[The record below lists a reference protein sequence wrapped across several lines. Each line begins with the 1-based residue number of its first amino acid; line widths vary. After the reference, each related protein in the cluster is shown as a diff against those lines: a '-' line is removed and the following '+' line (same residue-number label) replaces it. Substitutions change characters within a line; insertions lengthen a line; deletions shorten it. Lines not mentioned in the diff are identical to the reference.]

1 MKLTFNKN
9 YFIAFIILFL
19 IEVAIAIFFKE
30 GFIRHTFG
38 DFLVV
43 ILLYCFFK
51 SFLNGST
58 LPIAIATLCIA
69 YIIEFLQLTDFLKHL
84 GLEHSK
90 WASLVFG
97 NSFSIQDLVA
107 YTLGIAVTLYI
118 ERSRVLNRF
127 FIPSTKNGN

>member
-19 IEVAIAIFFKE
+19 IEVAIAVFFKT

-51 SFLNGST
+51 SFLKGSE
-58 LPIAIATLCIA
+58 LILAIVTLCIA
-69 YIIEFLQLTDFLKHL
+69 YLIEFLQLTDFLKYV
-84 GLEHSK
+84 GLEHNT
-90 WASLVFG
+90 WANLIFG
-97 NSFSIQDLVA
+97 NSFSVQDLVA
-107 YTLGIAVTLYI
+107 YTLGVVVTLFV
-118 ERSRVLNRF
+118 ESSKVLNR
-127 FIPSTKNGN
+127 